1 MQKCLNYGEKRT
13 LVVNVKFTT
22 LRNPVRLSTM
32 IKNEIQIL
40 GLTKKEERVVQM
52 LVKGITSP
60 TSIGREAKVSR
71 VGVYKIIASLE
82 ERGIVKQVKKNNKK
96 YFELIE
102 KKSLL
107 ESLQKTEK
115 FLSKRGD
122 KDDPEE
128 TVYGTSGDVSIFM
141 GKKGLEKVFD
151 IIFTEYSNQEFLTL
165 QTKKSDMAWLT
176 MFSAEE
182 VKKYSH
188 LASKSRLIH
197 RNMFEKGMIKLVFE
211 VYGLEWAKS
220 YVGRTASVNE
230 IDPKYTD
237 FSSQIWLSASS
248 FYLVSVEEKIAI
260 VIKNKIIIKMMR
272 SLLKLIHDNSHKIDI
287 NEELRK
293 LMKD

>member
-1 MQKCLNYGEKRT
+1 
-13 LVVNVKFTT
+13 
-22 LRNPVRLSTM
+22 M
-32 IKNEIQIL
+32 IKNDIQIL

-52 LVKGITSP
+52 LVKGVISP
-60 TSIGREAKVSR
+60 TLIAKEAKVSR

-82 ERGIVKQVKKNNKK
+82 ERGIVKQAKRNNRK

-102 KKSLL
+102 KKMLL

-115 FLSKRGD
+115 FLSKREGN
-122 KDDPEE
+122 DDPEE
-128 TVYGTSGDVSIFM
+128 TVYGTSGDISIFM

-151 IIFTEYSNQEFLTL
+151 TIFTEYSNQEFLTL

-182 VKKYSH
+182 VKKYSE
-188 LASKSRLIH
+188 LASKSKLIH
-197 RNMFEKGMIKLVFE
+197 RNMFEKGTVKLAFE

-220 YVGRTASVNE
+220 YLGRTSSVNE
-230 IDPKYTD
+230 IDPKYAD
-237 FSSQIWLSASS
+237 FSSQIWLSAST

-260 VIKNKIIIKMMR
+260 VIKNKVIIKMMK
-272 SLLKLIHDNSHKIDI
+272 SLLRLIHDASHKIDI

-293 LMKD
+293 LMRD